1 MLCAGNSSGPW
12 SAIDRS
18 DSFKGELCL
27 SFLIL
32 RVSRISSKPLAD
44 EAACSVF
51 WYFGVSL
58 TLRFQSVVR
67 MFDMHSST
75 RNLILICK
83 LFQTVQE
90 LRRPGN
96 SALQED
102 VVIKDILND
111 AESRMRGAIQVLH
124 DDLAAIRTGR
134 ANPSLVEKLPIEYYG
149 TPTPLMQ
156 LASISVPE
164 PRTLTIKPFDGT
176 TLKAI
181 EKAIQTSELGLNP
194 NNDGKVIHLNLPP
207 LTEERRRDLV
217 KHVNHR
223 LEEARIAVRN
233 IRRDSH
239 NDMRD
244 FEKEKLI
251 SEDELERGEA
261 ELQKL
266 TDRFIEEVAEHGKR
280 KESEI
285 MEV

>member
-1 MLCAGNSSGPW
+1 M
-12 SAIDRS
+12 
-18 DSFKGELCL
+18 
-27 SFLIL
+27 
-32 RVSRISSKPLAD
+32 
-44 EAACSVF
+44 
-51 WYFGVSL
+51 
-58 TLRFQSVVR
+58 
-67 MFDMHSST
+67 
-75 RNLILICK
+75 
-83 LFQTVQE
+83 
-90 LRRPGN
+90 
-96 SALQED
+96 
-102 VVIKDILND
+102 IKDIMTD
-111 AESRMRGAIQVLH
+111 AESRMHSAIQVLR

-134 ANPSLVEKLPIEYYG
+134 ASPSLVEKLPIEYYG

-181 EKAIQTSELGLNP
+181 EKAILVSELGLNP

-207 LTEERRRDLV
+207 LNEERRRDLV

-223 LEEARIAVRN
+223 LEETRIAIRN

-251 SEDELERGEA
+251 SEDDLERGES

-266 TDRFIEEVAEHGKR
+266 TDRFIEEVAEHGKK
-280 KESEI
+280 KEAEI